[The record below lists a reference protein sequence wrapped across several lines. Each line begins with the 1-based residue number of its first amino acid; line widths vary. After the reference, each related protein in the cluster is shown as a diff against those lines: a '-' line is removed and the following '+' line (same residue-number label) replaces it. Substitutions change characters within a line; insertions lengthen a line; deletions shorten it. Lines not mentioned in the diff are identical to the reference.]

1 MDPVKK
7 LKIQMAIIDFPV
19 LGSVFIY
26 FDNPATLLI
35 LDIKIYPTIFL
46 KSHIKVSHNEYIKLV
61 KKIIYI
67 SLIHNST
74 YNNIKFSPY
83 TILNYLKLFPV

>member
-1 MDPVKK
+1 MAPVKK

-46 KSHIKVSHNEYIKLV
+46 KSHIKVSHNEYIKFV
-61 KKIIYI
+61 KKAEIATKLPIIETNL
-67 SLIHNST
+67 SNKAVKH
-74 YNNIKFSPY
+74 
-83 TILNYLKLFPV
+83 